1 MESKSLLTER
11 KQQRLSKLQRAATQ
25 LRLKIKGRGN
35 AFYQLFYNMVKKVK
49 SMMSH
54 KGLISRK

>member
-35 AFYQLFYNMVKKVK
+35 AFYQLFTTWLKK
-49 SMMSH
+49 
-54 KGLISRK
+54 GNQ